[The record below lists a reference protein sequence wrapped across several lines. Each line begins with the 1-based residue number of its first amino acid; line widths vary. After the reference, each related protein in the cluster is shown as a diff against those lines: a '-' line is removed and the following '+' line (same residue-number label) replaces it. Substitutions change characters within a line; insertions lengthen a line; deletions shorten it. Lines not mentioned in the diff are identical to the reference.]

1 MSGITVGGSVFPIQT
16 WNNRNQ
22 ITETLWEVNK
32 REELEMPLSYQ
43 TYVRREDSAILR
55 KKELF
60 EGEMMGLV
68 WECYIV

>member
-1 MSGITVGGSVFPIQT
+1 MFPVQT

-43 TYVRREDSAILR
+43 TYIGREDGAILR

-60 EGEMMGLV
+60 EREMMGLV
-68 WECYIV
+68 WERLV

>member
-1 MSGITVGGSVFPIQT
+1 MFPVQT

-32 REELEMPLSYQ
+32 REELEMSLSYQ

-55 KKELF
+55 KEELF

-68 WECYIV
+68 WEHLV

>member
-1 MSGITVGGSVFPIQT
+1 MFPVQT

-32 REELEMPLSYQ
+32 REELEMSLSYQ

-55 KKELF
+55 KEELF
-60 EGEMMGLV
+60 EV
-68 WECYIV
+68 K

>member
-1 MSGITVGGSVFPIQT
+1 
-16 WNNRNQ
+16 
-22 ITETLWEVNK
+22 
-32 REELEMPLSYQ
+32 MPLSYQ

-68 WECYIV
+68 WEHLV